1 MSLLKKIVFGIGCMI
16 IFLMIM
22 AVIVVQFSY
31 RRSIFTSESSSSKPV
46 ALVLGA
52 SLRSKQPNTVLE
64 DRLVIAKTLY
74 NKGKVKKII
83 LSGDNRAIEYNE
95 PEAMKRFLLAKGIP
109 EQDLILDYAGRR
121 TYDSCYRLK
130 HIFQQDSAMI
140 VTQQFHLPRA
150 LYLCNNLG
158 VDAVGVRADQH
169 PSIMWWDEYV
179 REFPASL
186 LAWLDVNIIKPVP
199 ILGKVE
205 KVF

>member
-1 MSLLKKIVFGIGCMI
+1 MRTKKILLGAGLLI
-16 IFLMIM
+16 IVGT
-22 AVIVVQFSY
+22 VIIAFIVQRSY
-31 RRSIFTSESSSSKPV
+31 RSSIFAVEQSPSRPV

-52 SLRSKQPNTVLE
+52 SVKSGQPNTVLE
-64 DRLVIAKTLY
+64 DRLIIAKKLY
-74 NKGKVKKII
+74 DEGKVKKLI
-83 LSGDNRAIEYNE
+83 LSGDNRAIEHNE
-95 PEAMKRFLLAKGIP
+95 PEAMKRFLLARGVP

-130 HIFQQDSAMI
+130 HIFLQDSVII

-169 PSIMWWDEYV
+169 ASIMWWDGYI

-186 LAWLDVNIIKPVP
+186 LAWFDINIWKPVP